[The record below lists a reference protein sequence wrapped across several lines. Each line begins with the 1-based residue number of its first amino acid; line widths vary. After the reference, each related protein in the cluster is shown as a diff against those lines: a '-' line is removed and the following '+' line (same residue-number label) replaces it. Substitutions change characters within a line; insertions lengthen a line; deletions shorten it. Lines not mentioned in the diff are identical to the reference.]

1 MNRRGFLRALSAV
14 PVIAAVPAVVARM
27 VPSAAAAPV
36 TAEGFKVL
44 APDGAVP
51 LEVADGTTTVRHA
64 GGRTEFRAGRWD
76 IYDSHGVLRISM
88 GNLS

>member
-36 TAEGFKVL
+36 TADSFKVL
-44 APDGAVP
+44 APDGTVP
-51 LEVADGTTTVRHA
+51 LEVGDGATTIRHA
-64 GGRTEFRAGRWD
+64 GGWTEYRDGRWD
-76 IYDSHGVLRISM
+76 VYDARGVLRISM
-88 GNLS
+88 GCL